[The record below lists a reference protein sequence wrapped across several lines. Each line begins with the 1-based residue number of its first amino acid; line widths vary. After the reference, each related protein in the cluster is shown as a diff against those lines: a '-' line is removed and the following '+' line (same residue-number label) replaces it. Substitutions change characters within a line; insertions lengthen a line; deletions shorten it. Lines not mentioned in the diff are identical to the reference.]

1 MLNSSLSILP
11 PCVSGLNLFFLHV
24 SFMHVS
30 NAKDTSRW
38 PRLGAWYEAMDS
50 KVPAYSARVRGD
62 EESWRK
68 VLAQA

>member
-1 MLNSSLSILP
+1 
-11 PCVSGLNLFFLHV
+11 
-24 SFMHVS
+24 MHVS
-30 NAKDTSRW
+30 NAKDPSRW

-50 KVPAYSARVRGD
+50 EVPAYSARVRGD

>member
-1 MLNSSLSILP
+1 ML
-11 PCVSGLNLFFLHV
+11 
-24 SFMHVS
+24 S
-30 NAKDTSRW
+30 NAKDPSRW